1 MHTHSWFQFSF
12 IERRFSTDFNAR
24 ISFNKAVPYFCY
36 FLAKRF
42 STFVDFQMENSI
54 KLNERWNE
62 EMMKVI
68 YFESLYFFSLS
79 LSSIFMDD
87 LHVNNIL
94 HFLFRLSLA
103 FLNHLFSNQET
114 NTAKTD
120 SKLTLSV

>member
-36 FLAKRF
+36 FLAKKF
-42 STFVDFQMENSI
+42 STFVDFQMENSV

-68 YFESLYFFSLS
+68 YFESLYFFFLS
-79 LSSIFMDD
+79 LSSI
-87 LHVNNIL
+87 LVNNIL
-94 HFLFRLSLA
+94 LFLFRLSLA

-114 NTAKTD
+114 NIAKID

>member
-36 FLAKRF
+36 FLAKKF
-42 STFVDFQMENSI
+42 STFVDFQMENSV

-68 YFESLYFFSLS
+68 YFESLYFFFLS
-79 LSSIFMDD
+79 LSSI
-87 LHVNNIL
+87 LVNNIL
-94 HFLFRLSLA
+94 LLFLFRLSLA

-114 NTAKTD
+114 NIAKID